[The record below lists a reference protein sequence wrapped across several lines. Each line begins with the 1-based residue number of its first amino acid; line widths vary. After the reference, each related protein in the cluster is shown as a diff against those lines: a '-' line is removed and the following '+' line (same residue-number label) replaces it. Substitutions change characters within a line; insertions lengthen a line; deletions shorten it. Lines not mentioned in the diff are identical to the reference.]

1 MKKRF
6 REMRGVLTQKQMV
19 KIINKEL
26 EASGSAGITVATW
39 SRWETGANEPSKA
52 MYKWL
57 SNFFG
62 VSIAYLKGI
71 TDTQMSF
78 EQLADEYDLLLA
90 DYHELSLIHHADLE
104 EIRTLKHQLNFYRA
118 KFDSKENQKGYAEIN
133 IPNDLKFD
141 SKQDAIDCI
150 EKIMKALDI
159 SKEDLRTEH

>member
-1 MKKRF
+1 MKNKF
-6 REMRGVLTQKQMV
+6 REMRGDLTQKQMV

-71 TDTQMSF
+71 TDTRMGF
-78 EQLADEYDLLLA
+78 EQLTHEYDLLLA
-90 DYHELSLIHHADLE
+90 DYHRLCRVHDADLE
-104 EIRTLKHQLNFYRA
+104 EIRTLKYQLNFYRE
-118 KFDSKENQKGYAEIN
+118 KFEGIKNE
-133 IPNDLKFD
+133 
-141 SKQDAIDCI
+141 
-150 EKIMKALDI
+150 
-159 SKEDLRTEH
+159 